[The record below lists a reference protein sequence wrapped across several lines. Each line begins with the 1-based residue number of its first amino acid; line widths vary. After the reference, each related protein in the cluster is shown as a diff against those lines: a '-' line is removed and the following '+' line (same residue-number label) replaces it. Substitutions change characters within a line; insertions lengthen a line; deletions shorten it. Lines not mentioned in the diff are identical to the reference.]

1 MIIYIIRTKIIA
13 HKMKKLNCIL
23 FAFLAIFIYGGC
35 SSTKSAQSSGTAGKT
50 TQLFNGKNFDGWYK
64 WVEKRGKNIDPKNVF
79 TVKKGLIR
87 ISGEE
92 WGCITTNEEYS
103 NYKLLVEFKWG
114 DATYEPRL
122 NKARDNGVLVHSI
135 GEDGAKGGIW
145 MYSIEAQIIEGGTG
159 DILVV
164 GDGSP
169 TFSATSPI
177 QPKKPGVSGNFFMPG
192 GEPIT
197 INGGRINWWGRD
209 PEWKDVVN
217 FRGAKD
223 VEKSVGQWNKFE
235 IIATGDKLD
244 YYLNGTLVNQAYNVK
259 PSKGRIQIQSES
271 AEMFVRKVEITPL

>member
-1 MIIYIIRTKIIA
+1 
-13 HKMKKLNCIL
+13 MKKLNCIIL
-23 FAFLAIFIYGGC
+23 VLLAIFIYAGC
-35 SSTKSAQSSGTAGKT
+35 SSTKSAQTSGAAGKT
-50 TQLFNGKNFDGWYK
+50 TQLFNGENFDGWYK

-79 TVKKGLIR
+79 TIDKGLIR

-114 DATYEPRL
+114 DATYAPRL
-122 NKARDNGVLVHSI
+122 DRARDNGILVHSI
-135 GEDGAKGGIW
+135 GEDGAKDGIW

-169 TFSATSPI
+169 TFSATSPL

-197 INGGRINWWGRD
+197 ITGGRINWWGRD
-209 PEWKDVVN
+209 PAWKDVKD

-223 VEKSVGQWNKFE
+223 VEKPVGQWNKFE
-235 IIATGDKLD
+235 IIAAGDKLD
-244 YYLNGTLVNQAYNVK
+244 YYLNGVLVNQAYNVK

>member
-1 MIIYIIRTKIIA
+1 MV
-13 HKMKKLNCIL
+13 KKLSRIIFALLSIL
-23 FAFLAIFIYGGC
+23 IFAAC
-35 SSTKSAQSSGTAGKT
+35 SSTKTDQNSGTTAKT

-79 TVKKGLIR
+79 TVDNGLIR

-114 DATYEPRL
+114 SETYEPRL
-122 NKARDNGVLVHSI
+122 NKARDNGILLHSI

-169 TFSATSPI
+169 TFSVTSRV
-177 QPKKPGVSGNFFMPG
+177 QPKKPGTGNVFMPG
-192 GEPIT
+192 GEPLT
-197 INGGRINWWGRD
+197 IYGGRINWWGRD
-209 PEWKDVVN
+209 PAWKDVKD

-223 VEKSVGQWNKFE
+223 VEKPVGQWNKYE
-235 IIATGDKLD
+235 CIAEGDKLSI
-244 YYLNGTLVNQAYNVK
+244 YLNGVLVNQAYDVK

>member
-1 MIIYIIRTKIIA
+1 
-13 HKMKKLNCIL
+13 MKKLNLII
-23 FAFLAIFIYGGC
+23 FALLAVVIYGGC
-35 SSTKSAQSSGTAGKT
+35 GSTKSAQTSTAGKT
-50 TQLFNGKNFDGWYK
+50 TKLFNGKNFDGWYK

-79 TVKKGLIR
+79 TIEKGLIR

-114 DATYEPRL
+114 QATHVPRL
-122 NKARDNGVLVHSI
+122 NKARDNGVLVHSV
-135 GEDGAKGGIW
+135 GADGAKGGIW

-164 GDGSP
+164 GDGS
-169 TFSATSPI
+169 TAFSATSTI
-177 QPKKPGVSGNFFMPG
+177 QPKKPDLSGNFFMPG

-197 INGGRINWWGRD
+197 INAGRINWWGRD
-209 PEWKDVVN
+209 PAWKDVVD

-223 VEKSVGQWNKFE
+223 VEKPVGQWNKFE
-235 IIATGDKLD
+235 IIAAGGKLD
-244 YYLNGTLVNQAYNVK
+244 YYLNGILVNQAYNVK

-271 AEMFVRKVEITPL
+271 AEMFVRKIEIKSL